1 MRVPTSRDTMSLLT
15 PQQDHDLQW
24 NDRLQEWLDGDLPS
38 AEVAAFEA
46 HLADCAACQT
56 LLGEFRQLDASL
68 QAATPRLQLDDAFDE
83 RIFAQLDA
91 IDETQRAAARAQAE
105 REFQNNLRNL
115 ASGWRRAIAFVIPG
129 IIGGIALAF
138 AITGWFDGSGLAS
151 TVVAQS
157 TSEFGRFGAD
167 YTHLML
173 TTLIGAGIGA
183 GLARWLST
191 AVE

>member
-1 MRVPTSRDTMSLLT
+1 MSLIT

-24 NDRLQEWLDGDLPS
+24 TDLLQDWLDGDLPS
-38 AEVAAFEA
+38 AEVAAFQA
-46 HLADCAACQT
+46 HLADCVQCQAM
-56 LLGEFRQLDASL
+56 LGEFQQLDASL
-68 QAATPRLQLDDAFDE
+68 QAAVPGMQLDEGFDA

-105 REFQNNLRNL
+105 REFQANLHNL
-115 ASGWRRAIAFVIPG
+115 TKGWRRALAFAVPG

-138 AITGWFDGSGLAS
+138 AVTSWFDGSGLAS

-157 TSEFGRFGAD
+157 ASEFGRFGAD
-167 YTHLML
+167 YTHLVL

-183 GLARWLST
+183 GLARWLAT
-191 AVE
+191 AAE